1 MTQVTPGISRIWLG
15 LALIIAPVL
24 ALLAL
29 ETYVVV
35 GSTPEL
41 RQNRE
46 LVARTFEFISTAQTL
61 QRSIQDAERG
71 QRGFLLTGDSDYLE
85 PYSKSRD
92 EIPTLL
98 SKLKQLAASNVEHQ
112 RRIQEL
118 DRQIAIKL
126 EELRR
131 TLDVAATQGTAA
143 AVRATHSNV
152 GLVAME
158 SITALIDGAVAGEN
172 FRLTDQLQ
180 DAADDERRAM
190 RMGIVGAVLALLVI
204 GLGAIVAWVALRRII
219 ASEAAR
225 HESEER
231 FRLLVDDVTDYGIYM
246 LDPDGRVS
254 TWNAGAQRIKGY
266 TTDEIVGEHFSR
278 FFTEDDRATGE
289 PERVLSAAR
298 GGRYAGE
305 HWRVR
310 KNGERFFASV
320 TVNPVRNATGTL
332 IGFAKITRDIGDR
345 LAQQQALEQAR
356 AELAQSQK
364 MEALGQLSGGVAHD
378 FNNVLHVINNAV
390 TILMRHLGDTDPEV
404 HKFLDMIKRNAD
416 RGASLTQRLL
426 AFSRTQPLDP
436 HIIDPNQLVSGL
448 VDLLRQ
454 TLGTTI
460 DIDTQLAEAV
470 WQISA
475 DTNQLETAIINL
487 AINARDAMPGG
498 GALTIATTNVQLDA
512 AYASTHPEVITGD
525 HVLIAIS
532 DTGTGMPSE
541 VLARALEPFYTTKS
555 AGQGT
560 GLGLSQVFGF
570 IKQSGGHMTIDSAV
584 GRGTRVK
591 LCLPRYVA
599 TAADASSRSDATPVA
614 FAAPPDSTRQ
624 YQ

>member
-1 MTQVTPGISRIWLG
+1 MNQVTPGVARIWLG
-15 LALIIAPVL
+15 LALIVAPVL
-24 ALLAL
+24 ALLGL
-29 ETYVVV
+29 ETYVVL

-46 LVARTFEFISTAQTL
+46 LVSHTFDFISTAQTL

-71 QRGFLLTGDSDYLE
+71 ERGFLLTGNPDYLE
-85 PYSKSRD
+85 PYRKSSD

-98 SKLKQLAASNVEHQ
+98 AKLKQLAAGNAEHQ

-118 DRQIAIKL
+118 ERQIAVKL

-131 TLDVAATQGTAA
+131 ALALAASQGNDAA
-143 AVRATHSNV
+143 ARAMHSNV
-152 GLVAME
+152 GLIAME

-180 DAADDERRAM
+180 HAADDERRVM

-204 GLGAIVAWVALRRII
+204 ALGAIVAWLALRRII
-219 ASEAAR
+219 VSEAAR

-231 FRLLVDDVTDYGIYM
+231 FRLLVDDVTDYAIYM

-266 TTDEIVGEHFSR
+266 PADEIVGEHFSR
-278 FFTEDDRATGE
+278 FFTEDDSAAGE
-289 PERVLSAAR
+289 PQRVLSAAR
-298 GGRYAGE
+298 AGRYAGE

-310 KNGERFFASV
+310 KGGERFFASV
-320 TVNPVRNATGTL
+320 TVNPVRDASGTL
-332 IGFAKITRDIGDR
+332 IGFAKITRDISER
-345 LAQQQALEQAR
+345 LAQQQSLEQAR

-390 TILMRHLGDTDPEV
+390 TILLRRLDGADPEV
-404 HKFLDMIKRNAD
+404 RKFLDMIKRNAD
-416 RGASLTQRLL
+416 RAASLTQRLL

-436 HIIDPNQLVSGL
+436 VVIDPNALVSGL

-460 DIDTQLAEAV
+460 DIDTRLGDAL

-475 DTNQLETAIINL
+475 DTNQLETAII
-487 AINARDAMPGG
+487 
-498 GALTIATTNVQLDA
+498 
-512 AYASTHPEVITGD
+512 
-525 HVLIAIS
+525 
-532 DTGTGMPSE
+532 
-541 VLARALEPFYTTKS
+541 
-555 AGQGT
+555 
-560 GLGLSQVFGF
+560 
-570 IKQSGGHMTIDSAV
+570 
-584 GRGTRVK
+584 
-591 LCLPRYVA
+591 
-599 TAADASSRSDATPVA
+599 
-614 FAAPPDSTRQ
+614 
-624 YQ
+624 